1 MRQTSKA
8 LFALLS
14 VLLCVCSYAGAQ
26 SNTAFVFTHVNVIP
40 MNNNI
45 VLTDRNVLIKNGTIT
60 AIGSASSVAIPRG
73 ATVIDAQ
80 GKFLIPALSDMHV
93 HLEGDAWNVTFSG
106 ASKFSPDEIN
116 FADILFVYVANGITT
131 IEVMSALPEHIV
143 LRDKIS
149 RNEIVGPRLILS
161 RMIDA
166 AEKAWPPPICTWV
179 RTPEEA
185 RAAVI
190 EMHKQGYDR
199 VKVYSFLSKDSY
211 DAIIDEANKLNMP
224 VDGHIPYSTSV
235 EYVLSSGQNMI
246 AHTEEI
252 MKFANNYS
260 PQEVERLASLTAKS
274 STWITST
281 LIVSRNFNAMF
292 DNPEAELSKPSI
304 EYLHPMGRG
313 IWTFLYTNRY
323 SRIPDPERRKLAD
336 GFNHFQ
342 KPFTYAF
349 FTKGGKLLIGTD
361 PLMPPTLPGVALHEE
376 LQQLV
381 GAGLSPF
388 DALKVSTTNTYDFLH
403 ERNTAGTIEPGKKA
417 NLVLLDKNPLEN
429 ISNTRTI
436 LGVMTQNRWIPKE
449 EIDKRLQEIKS
460 SYSRLQAEKDVAKR
474 D

>member
-1 MRQTSKA
+1 MRQTSRVFIGL
-8 LFALLS
+8 LFLLLFS
-14 VLLCVCSYAGAQ
+14 SSRLGAQ
-26 SNTAFVFTHVNVIP
+26 SNTTFVFTHVNVIP
-40 MNNNI
+40 MNTNV
-45 VLTDRNVLIKNGTIT
+45 VLSDRNVLIENGMIT
-60 AIGSASSVAIPRG
+60 AIGSPSSLAAPRR
-73 ATVIDAQ
+73 ARIIDAK

-93 HLEGDAWNVTFSG
+93 HLEGDAWNIMFPA

-131 IEVMSALPEHIV
+131 IDVMSALPEHIV

-166 AEKAWPPPICTWV
+166 ADKAWPPPICTWV

-190 EMHKQGYDR
+190 DMHKQGYDR

-211 DAIIDEANKLNMP
+211 DAIVDEARKLHMP
-224 VDGHIPYSTSV
+224 VDGHVPYSTSV

-252 MKFANNYS
+252 MKFAKNYS
-260 PQEVERLASLTAKS
+260 PQEVERLASLTAS
-274 STWITST
+274 SNSWITST

-292 DNPEAELSKPSI
+292 DNPDAELSKPGI

-313 IWTFLYTNRY
+313 IWNFLYENRY
-323 SRIPDPERRKLAD
+323 SRIPDSERRKLAD
-336 GFNHFQ
+336 GFNFFQ

-349 FTKGGKLLIGTD
+349 FNKGGKLLIGTD
-361 PLMPPTLPGVALHEE
+361 PLMPPTLPGVSLHEE

-417 NLVLLDKNPLEN
+417 NLVLLDKNLLEN

-436 LGVMTQNRWIPKE
+436 RGVMTQNRWISKQ
-449 EIDKRLQEIKS
+449 EIDKRLKEIAD
-460 SYSRLQAEKDVAKR
+460 SYSRLQSSKQSHEGD
-474 D
+474 